1 MDNYSITRNGKP
13 LSTYQYRIDLENKVF
28 STSSQ
33 HLILDFG
40 CLRGWTFKTGGNCTF
55 KTGGNCTFK
64 TGSNCTFDTR
74 DRCTFDT
81 GDSCT
86 FKTGSGCTFH
96 TNANC
101 TFKTGGGCTFT
112 TYDNCTFTTAHNC
125 TFHTGDG
132 CTFTTYDNCTFLLW
146 DINTCKFKTPSNSII
161 LDRNDSKHYIL
172 TKDLIRLLKVT
183 NG

>member
-55 KTGGNCTFK
+55 KTGGNCTFT
-64 TGSNCTFDTR
+64 TGKLCTL
-74 DRCTFDT
+74 
-81 GDSCT
+81 
-86 FKTGSGCTFH
+86 
-96 TNANC
+96 
-101 TFKTGGGCTFT
+101 
-112 TYDNCTFTTAHNC
+112 
-125 TFHTGDG
+125 
-132 CTFTTYDNCTFLLW
+132 LLW
-146 DINTCKFKTPSNSII
+146 DINTCKFKTPSHSII
-161 LDRNDSKHYIL
+161 LDRNNRKHYIL
-172 TKDLIRLLKVT
+172 TKDLIQLLKVT